1 MQELLTYSL
10 KAAAVAIVFYLF
22 YKVLLSRETFHRLNR
37 IVLLAT
43 MPLSM
48 VLPLCVIT
56 IKRTVVAEPTALGT
70 PLIPIE
76 VAEQAMVAGVTG
88 QTDWWMVGG
97 IITIVGAA
105 VVALW
110 SICSIISVERL
121 VRGSRVLERDG
132 RTRTVVTNK
141 KISPFSWMKT
151 IVLSEE
157 ELTEGYDLVVA
168 HERAHIRLLHSWDV
182 LFMNL
187 CCALQW
193 FNPAVWLLRRDL
205 REVHEYE
212 ADMEVLL
219 GGVNVRDYQLLLI
232 KKAVGNKS
240 YSIANSLNHST
251 LKNRITMMLHKKS
264 TPASRMRVLCA
275 LPLVCLSLTAFAQT
289 ETVVINADKVT
300 ENSTE
305 KQTRQVTSL
314 RVVDG
319 KVYVDGS
326 QTPTSQIVSIG
337 LKGKKIVL
345 NGKEIEFDSLAEELD
360 AYLQQE
366 GSTTSAKVVYIN
378 MEEGVKMEQMDAVKN
393 TLRDAKLYR
402 IYYDTTPQSLP
413 PLSDSGDTDT
423 TTVAEEPTPFMLVD
437 DRNIMTIVL
446 QKNNKVKLTM
456 GGESFEVGA
465 DDNKV
470 RWAIKT
476 FVKNAKESP
485 TLPSKRTTVITLPS
499 GGKSLEY
506 QSSNGMITIKA
517 DAEADAKEFSSLNAA
532 IYAAYSELREE
543 AANELFGRSLSEL
556 TPEEQDAIH
565 KAIPIR
571 VSETST
577 AKHLSK

>member
-1 MQELLTYSL
+1 MQELLTYTL

-76 VAEQAMVAGVTG
+76 VAEQPMVAGVTG

-97 IITIVGAA
+97 IIAIVGAA

-121 VRGSRVLERDG
+121 VRGSRELERDG
-132 RTRTVVTNK
+132 HTRTVVTNK

-168 HERAHIRLLHSWDV
+168 HEMAHIRLLHSWDV

-219 GGVNVRDYQLLLI
+219 RGVNVRDYQLLLI

-300 ENSTE
+300 ENSHE
-305 KQTRQVTSL
+305 KQTRQVTTL

-326 QTPTSQIVSIG
+326 QTPTSHIITITLGDNST
-337 LKGKKIVL
+337 LL

-378 MEEGVKMEQMDAVKN
+378 MEEGVKMEQVDAVKN

-532 IYAAYSELREE
+532 IYAAYGELREE

>member
-76 VAEQAMVAGVTG
+76 VAEQPMVAGVTG
-88 QTDWWMVGG
+88 QIDWWMVGG
-97 IITIVGAA
+97 FIAIVGAA

-121 VRGSRVLERDG
+121 VRSSRELERDG

-168 HERAHIRLLHSWDV
+168 HEMAHIRLLHSWDV

-305 KQTRQVTSL
+305 KQDTQVTTL

-326 QTPTSQIVSIG
+326 QTPTSHIITITLGDNST
-337 LKGKKIVL
+337 LL

-378 MEEGVKMEQMDAVKN
+378 MEEGVKMEQVDAVKN

-437 DRNIMTIVL
+437 DRNIMTLVL

-532 IYAAYSELREE
+532 IYAAYGELREE

>member
-1 MQELLTYSL
+1 MQELILYSL
-10 KAAAVAIVFYLF
+10 KVAAEVIAFYLF
-22 YKVLLSRETFHRLNR
+22 YKILLSRETFHRLNR

-43 MPLSM
+43 VPLSM
-48 VLPLCVIT
+48 VLPMCVIT
-56 IKRTVVAEPTALGT
+56 IKRTVVVESPSSALLLTPIEIAEQPTAAAGT
-70 PLIPIE
+70 
-76 VAEQAMVAGVTG
+76 GVF
-88 QTDWWMVGG
+88 DWWLVGG
-97 IITIVGAA
+97 IVAIVGA
-105 VVALW
+105 VVVVVW
-110 SICSIISVERL
+110 SIASMVSVRRL
-121 VRGSRVLERDG
+121 VRGAREVESNGRV
-132 RTRTVVTNK
+132 RTVVTDK
-141 KISPFSWMKT
+141 KISPFSWMNT

-157 ELTEGYDLVVA
+157 ELTEGYDIVVA
-168 HERAHIRLLHSWDV
+168 HERAHIRLYHSWDV
-182 LFMNL
+182 LFINL

-212 ADMEVLL
+212 ADLEVLR
-219 GGVNVRDYQLLLI
+219 GGANARDYQLLLI

-264 TPASRMRVLCA
+264 TPASRMRLLCA

-300 ENSTE
+300 ENSPE
-305 KQTRQVTSL
+305 NQTTQVTTLS
-314 RVVDG
+314 VVDG

-326 QTPTSQIVSIG
+326 QTPSSHFITITLGDNST
-337 LKGKKIVL
+337 LL

-378 MEEGVKMEQMDAVKN
+378 MEEGVKMEKLESVKN
-393 TLRDAKLYR
+393 TLREAKLYR
-402 IYYDTTPQSLP
+402 IYYDTTPRILP
-413 PLSDSGDTDT
+413 PAGDSADTDK
-423 TTVAEEPTPFMLVD
+423 VSVIQGDVPFMLVD
-437 DRNIMTIVL
+437 DRNLMVIEL
-446 QKNNKVKLTM
+446 QKDNKVKLTM
-456 GGESFEVGA
+456 GGESFVVGA

-470 RWAIKT
+470 RWAVKT

-543 AANELFGRSLSEL
+543 AANELFGCSLSEL

>member
-10 KAAAVAIVFYLF
+10 KAAAVALVFYLF

-37 IVLLAT
+37 IVLLT
-43 MPLSM
+43 TVPLSM

-56 IKRTVVAEPTALGT
+56 IKRTVVAGPTALGT

-76 VAEQAMVAGVTG
+76 VAEQPMVAGVTG

-97 IITIVGAA
+97 IIAIVGAA

-121 VRGSRVLERDG
+121 VRGSRELERDG
-132 RTRTVVTNK
+132 RTRIVVTNK
-141 KISPFSWMKT
+141 KISPFSWMNT

-168 HERAHIRLLHSWDV
+168 HERAHIRLLHSWDM

-300 ENSTE
+300 ENSHE
-305 KQTRQVTSL
+305 NQTRQVTTL

-326 QTPTSQIVSIG
+326 QTPTSHYITITLGDNST
-337 LKGKKIVL
+337 LL
-345 NGKEIEFDSLAEELD
+345 NGKEIEFNSLAEELD
-360 AYLQQE
+360 NYIKQE
-366 GSTTSAKVVYIN
+366 CTSTSGRVVYIN
-378 MEEGVKMEQMDAVKN
+378 MEEGVKMEKLESVKN
-393 TLRDAKLYR
+393 TLREAKLYR
-402 IYYDTTPQSLP
+402 IYYDTTPRILP
-413 PLSDSGDTDT
+413 PAGDSADTDKV
-423 TTVAEEPTPFMLVD
+423 TVVQDDVPFMLVD

-456 GGESFEVGA
+456 GGESFEVDA

-517 DAEADAKEFSSLNAA
+517 DAETDAKEFSSLNAA

-556 TPEEQDAIH
+556 TPEQQDAIH
-565 KAIPIR
+565 KVIPIR
-571 VSETST
+571 VSEIST

>member
-10 KAAAVAIVFYLF
+10 KAAAVALVFYLF

-37 IVLLAT
+37 IVLLT
-43 MPLSM
+43 TVPLSM

-56 IKRTVVAEPTALGT
+56 IKRTVVAEPTALDT
-70 PLIPIE
+70 PLTPIE
-76 VAEQAMVAGVTG
+76 VAEQPMVVGVTG

-97 IITIVGAA
+97 IIAIVGAA

-110 SICSIISVERL
+110 SISSIISVEGL
-121 VRGSRVLERDG
+121 VRGSRELERDG

-300 ENSTE
+300 ENSHE
-305 KQTRQVTSL
+305 KQTRQVTTL

-326 QTPTSQIVSIG
+326 QTPTSHFITITLGDNST
-337 LKGKKIVL
+337 LL
-345 NGKEIEFDSLAEELD
+345 NGKEIEFDRLAEELD
-360 AYLQQE
+360 NYIKQE
-366 GSTTSAKVVYIN
+366 CTSTSGRVVYIN
-378 MEEGVKMEQMDAVKN
+378 MEEGVKMEKLESVKN
-393 TLRDAKLYR
+393 TLREAKLYR
-402 IYYDTTPQSLP
+402 IYYDTTPRILP
-413 PLSDSGDTDT
+413 PAGDSADTDKV
-423 TTVAEEPTPFMLVD
+423 TVVQDDVPFMLVD

-499 GGKSLEY
+499 GGKTLEY

-532 IYAAYSELREE
+532 IYAAYGELREE
-543 AANELFGRSLSEL
+543 AANELFGRSLSKL

-571 VSETST
+571 VAETST

>member
-10 KAAAVAIVFYLF
+10 KAAAVALVFYLF

-70 PLIPIE
+70 HLIPIE
-76 VAEQAMVAGVTG
+76 VAEQPMVAGVTG
-88 QTDWWMVGG
+88 QSDWWMVGG
-97 IITIVGAA
+97 IIAIVGAA

-132 RTRTVVTNK
+132 RTRTVITNK

-157 ELTEGYDLVVA
+157 ELTEGYELVVA
-168 HERAHIRLLHSWDV
+168 HGRAHIRLLHSWDV
-182 LFMNL
+182 LSMNL

-289 ETVVINADKVT
+289 ETIVINADKVT
-300 ENSTE
+300 ENSHE
-305 KQTRQVTSL
+305 KQTRQVTTL

-326 QTPTSQIVSIG
+326 QTPTSHYITITLGDNST
-337 LKGKKIVL
+337 LL

-360 AYLQQE
+360 NYIKQE
-366 GSTTSAKVVYIN
+366 CTSTSGRVVYIN
-378 MEEGVKMEQMDAVKN
+378 MEEGVKMEKLESVKN
-393 TLRDAKLYR
+393 TLREAKLYR
-402 IYYDTTPQSLP
+402 IYYDTTPRILP
-413 PLSDSGDTDT
+413 PAGDSADTDKV
-423 TTVAEEPTPFMLVD
+423 TVVQDDVPFMLVD

-506 QSSNGMITIKA
+506 ESSNGMITIKA

-532 IYAAYSELREE
+532 IYAAYGELREE

>member
-1 MQELLTYSL
+1 MQELILYSL
-10 KAAAVAIVFYLF
+10 KVAAEVIAFYLF
-22 YKVLLSRETFHRLNR
+22 YKILLSRETFHRLNR

-43 MPLSM
+43 VPLSM

-56 IKRTVVAEPTALGT
+56 IKRTVVVESPSSALLLTPIEIAEQPTAAAGT
-70 PLIPIE
+70 
-76 VAEQAMVAGVTG
+76 GVF
-88 QTDWWMVGG
+88 DWWLVGG
-97 IITIVGAA
+97 IVAIVGA
-105 VVALW
+105 VVVVVW
-110 SICSIISVERL
+110 SIASMVSVRRL
-121 VRGSRVLERDG
+121 VRGAREVESNGRV
-132 RTRTVVTNK
+132 RTVVTDK
-141 KISPFSWMKT
+141 KISPFSWMNT

-157 ELTEGYDLVVA
+157 ELTEGYDIVVA
-168 HERAHIRLLHSWDV
+168 HERAHIRLYHSWDV
-182 LFMNL
+182 LFINL

-212 ADMEVLL
+212 ADLEVLR
-219 GGVNVRDYQLLLI
+219 GGANARDYQLLLI

-264 TPASRMRVLCA
+264 TPASRMRLLCA

-300 ENSTE
+300 ENSPE
-305 KQTRQVTSL
+305 NQTTQVTTL

-326 QTPTSQIVSIG
+326 QTPTSHLITITLGDNST
-337 LKGKKIVL
+337 LL
-345 NGKEIEFDSLAEELD
+345 NGKEIELDQLAEELD
-360 AYLQQE
+360 NYIKQE
-366 GSTTSAKVVYIN
+366 CTSTSGRVVYISI
-378 MEEGVKMEQMDAVKN
+378 EGDVKMEKLESVKN
-393 TLRDAKLYR
+393 TLREAKLYR
-402 IYYDTTPQSLP
+402 IYYDTTPRILP
-413 PLSDSGDTDT
+413 PAGDSADTDKV
-423 TTVAEEPTPFMLVD
+423 TVVQDDVPFMLVD
-437 DRNIMTIVL
+437 ERNLMVIEL
-446 QKNNKVKLTM
+446 QKDNKVKLTM
-456 GGESFEVGA
+456 GGESFVVGA

-470 RWAIKT
+470 RWAVKT

-556 TPEEQDAIH
+556 TSEELDAIH
-565 KAIPIR
+565 KAIPIQ
-571 VSETST
+571 VAETST

>member
-76 VAEQAMVAGVTG
+76 VAEQPMVAGVTG

-97 IITIVGAA
+97 IIAIVGAA

-121 VRGSRVLERDG
+121 VRGSRELERDG

-300 ENSTE
+300 ENSHE
-305 KQTRQVTSL
+305 KQTRQVTTL

-378 MEEGVKMEQMDAVKN
+378 MEEGVKMEQVDAVKQ
-393 TLRDAKLYR
+393 TLREAKLYR

-423 TTVAEEPTPFMLVD
+423 ATVAEEPTPFMLVD

>member
-1 MQELLTYSL
+1 MQEILTYSL
-10 KAAAVAIVFYLF
+10 KAAAVALIFYLF

-43 MPLSM
+43 MPISM

-76 VAEQAMVAGVTG
+76 VAEQPMVAGVTE

-97 IITIVGAA
+97 IIAIVGAA

-121 VRGSRVLERDG
+121 VRGSRELERDG

-182 LFMNL
+182 IFMNL
-187 CCALQW
+187 CCSLQW

-219 GGVNVRDYQLLLI
+219 RGVNVRDYQLLLI

-300 ENSTE
+300 ENSHE
-305 KQTRQVTSL
+305 KQTRQVTTL

-378 MEEGVKMEQMDAVKN
+378 MEEGVKMEQVDAVKN
-393 TLRDAKLYR
+393 TLREAKLYR

-423 TTVAEEPTPFMLVD
+423 ATVAEEPTPFMLVD

-456 GGESFEVGA
+456 GGESFEVCA

-532 IYAAYSELREE
+532 IYAAYGELREE

-571 VSETST
+571 VAETST

>member
-10 KAAAVAIVFYLF
+10 KAAAVALIFYLF

-76 VAEQAMVAGVTG
+76 VADQPMVAGVTG

-97 IITIVGAA
+97 IIAIVGAA

-121 VRGSRVLERDG
+121 VRGSRELERNG
-132 RTRTVVTNK
+132 RTRTVITNK

-187 CCALQW
+187 CCSLQW
-193 FNPAVWLLRRDL
+193 FNPAVWLLRRDH
-205 REVHEYE
+205 RQVHEYE
-212 ADMEVLL
+212 ADMEVILR
-219 GGVNVRDYQLLLI
+219 GVNVSDYQLLLI

-300 ENSTE
+300 ENSHE
-305 KQTRQVTSL
+305 KQTRQVTTL

-378 MEEGVKMEQMDAVKN
+378 MEEGVKMEQVDAVKN
-393 TLRDAKLYR
+393 TLREAKLYR
-402 IYYDTTPQSLP
+402 IYYDTTPRSLP

-423 TTVAEEPTPFMLVD
+423 ATVAEEPTPFMLVD

-456 GGESFEVGA
+456 GGESFEVCA

-532 IYAAYSELREE
+532 IYAAYGELREE

-571 VSETST
+571 VAETST
-577 AKHLSK
+577 AKHLTK

>member
-76 VAEQAMVAGVTG
+76 VAEQPMVAGVTG

-97 IITIVGAA
+97 IIAIVGAA

-121 VRGSRVLERDG
+121 VRGSRELERDG
-132 RTRTVVTNK
+132 HTRTVVTNK

-168 HERAHIRLLHSWDV
+168 HEMAHIRLLHSWDV

-219 GGVNVRDYQLLLI
+219 RGVNVRDYQLLLI

-300 ENSTE
+300 ENSHE
-305 KQTRQVTSL
+305 KQTRQVTTL

-326 QTPTSQIVSIG
+326 QTPTSHIITITLGDNST
-337 LKGKKIVL
+337 LL

-378 MEEGVKMEQMDAVKN
+378 MEEGVKMEQVDAVKN

-532 IYAAYSELREE
+532 IYAAYGELREE

-571 VSETST
+571 VSETSS

>member
-97 IITIVGAA
+97 IIAIVGAA

>member
-76 VAEQAMVAGVTG
+76 VAEQPMVAGVTG

-121 VRGSRVLERDG
+121 VRGSRELERDG

-193 FNPAVWLLRRDL
+193 FNPAVWLLRREL

-289 ETVVINADKVT
+289 ETVVNNADKVT

-378 MEEGVKMEQMDAVKN
+378 MEEGVKMEQVDAVKN

>member
-10 KAAAVAIVFYLF
+10 KAAAVALVFYLF

-37 IVLLAT
+37 IVLLT
-43 MPLSM
+43 TVPLSM

-76 VAEQAMVAGVTG
+76 VAEHPMVADVTG

-97 IITIVGAA
+97 IIAIVGAA

-121 VRGSRVLERDG
+121 VRGSRELERDG
-132 RTRTVVTNK
+132 RTRIVVTNK

-300 ENSTE
+300 ENSPE
-305 KQTRQVTSL
+305 NQTRQVTTL

-326 QTPTSQIVSIG
+326 QTPTSHFITITLGDNST
-337 LKGKKIVL
+337 LL

-360 AYLQQE
+360 NHIKQE
-366 GSTTSAKVVYIN
+366 CTSTSGRVVYIN
-378 MEEGVKMEQMDAVKN
+378 MEEGVKMEKLESLKN
-393 TLRDAKLYR
+393 TLREAKLYR
-402 IYYDTTPQSLP
+402 IYYDTTPRILP
-413 PLSDSGDTDT
+413 PAGDSADTDKV
-423 TTVAEEPTPFMLVD
+423 TVVQDDVPFMLVD

-485 TLPSKRTTVITLPS
+485 ALPSKRTTVITLPS

-517 DAEADAKEFSSLNAA
+517 DAEADAKEFSALNAA
-532 IYAAYSELREE
+532 IYAAYGELREE

-571 VSETST
+571 VAETST

>member
-1 MQELLTYSL
+1 
-10 KAAAVAIVFYLF
+10 
-22 YKVLLSRETFHRLNR
+22 
-37 IVLLAT
+37 
-43 MPLSM
+43 
-48 VLPLCVIT
+48 
-56 IKRTVVAEPTALGT
+56 
-70 PLIPIE
+70 
-76 VAEQAMVAGVTG
+76 MVAGVTG

-97 IITIVGAA
+97 IIAIIGAA

-121 VRGSRVLERDG
+121 VRGSRELERDG

-187 CCALQW
+187 CCSLQW

-300 ENSTE
+300 ENSHE
-305 KQTRQVTSL
+305 NQTRQVTTL

-326 QTPTSQIVSIG
+326 QTPTSHYITITLGDNST
-337 LKGKKIVL
+337 LL

-378 MEEGVKMEQMDAVKN
+378 MEEGVKMEQVDAVKN
-393 TLRDAKLYR
+393 TLREAKLYR

-413 PLSDSGDTDT
+413 PLSDSGDTVT
-423 TTVAEEPTPFMLVD
+423 ATVAEEPTPFMLVD

-532 IYAAYSELREE
+532 IYAAYGELREE

-571 VSETST
+571 VAETST

>member
-10 KAAAVAIVFYLF
+10 KAAAVALIFYLF

-76 VAEQAMVAGVTG
+76 VAEQPMVAGVTG

-97 IITIVGAA
+97 VIAIVGAA
-105 VVALW
+105 VVALG

-121 VRGSRVLERDG
+121 VRGSRELERDG
-132 RTRTVVTNK
+132 RTRIVVTNK

-168 HERAHIRLLHSWDV
+168 HERAHIRLFHSWDV

-300 ENSTE
+300 ENSPE
-305 KQTRQVTSL
+305 NQTPQVTTL

-319 KVYVDGS
+319 KVHVDGS
-326 QTPTSQIVSIG
+326 QTPTSHFITITLGDNST
-337 LKGKKIVL
+337 LL
-345 NGKEIEFDSLAEELD
+345 NGKEIALDHLAEELD

-378 MEEGVKMEQMDAVKN
+378 MEEGVKMEKLESVKN
-393 TLRDAKLYR
+393 TLREAKLYR
-402 IYYDTTPQSLP
+402 IYYDTTPRILP
-413 PLSDSGDTDT
+413 PAGNSADTDKV
-423 TTVAEEPTPFMLVD
+423 TVVQDDVPFMLVD
-437 DRNIMTIVL
+437 ERNLMVIEL
-446 QKNNKVKLTM
+446 QKDNKVKLTM
-456 GGESFEVGA
+456 GGDSFEVGA

-532 IYAAYSELREE
+532 IYAAYGELREE

-571 VSETST
+571 VAEIST

>member
-76 VAEQAMVAGVTG
+76 VAEQPMVAGVTG

-97 IITIVGAA
+97 IIAIVGAA

-132 RTRTVVTNK
+132 HTRTVVTNK

-187 CCALQW
+187 CCTLQW

-300 ENSTE
+300 ENSHE
-305 KQTRQVTSL
+305 KQTRQVTTL

-326 QTPTSQIVSIG
+326 QTPTSHIITITLGDNST
-337 LKGKKIVL
+337 LL

-393 TLRDAKLYR
+393 TLREAKLYR
-402 IYYDTTPQSLP
+402 IYYDTTPRILP
-413 PLSDSGDTDT
+413 PAGDSADTDKV
-423 TTVAEEPTPFMLVD
+423 TVVQDDVPFMLVD

-485 TLPSKRTTVITLPS
+485 TLPSKRTTVITLTS

-532 IYAAYSELREE
+532 IYAAYGELREE
-543 AANELFGRSLSEL
+543 AANELFGRSFSEL

-577 AKHLSK
+577 AMHLSK

>member
-1 MQELLTYSL
+1 MQELLTYTL

-76 VAEQAMVAGVTG
+76 VAEQPMVAGVTG

-97 IITIVGAA
+97 IIAIVGAA

-121 VRGSRVLERDG
+121 VRGSRELERDG
-132 RTRTVVTNK
+132 HTRTVVTNK

-168 HERAHIRLLHSWDV
+168 HEMAHIRLLHSWDV

-300 ENSTE
+300 ENSHE
-305 KQTRQVTSL
+305 KQTRQVTTL

-326 QTPTSQIVSIG
+326 QTPTSHIITITLGDNST
-337 LKGKKIVL
+337 LL

-378 MEEGVKMEQMDAVKN
+378 MEEGVKMEQVDAVKN

-532 IYAAYSELREE
+532 IYAAYGELREE

>member
-10 KAAAVAIVFYLF
+10 KAAAVALIFYLF

-76 VAEQAMVAGVTG
+76 VAEQPMVAGVTG

-97 IITIVGAA
+97 IIAIVGAA

-121 VRGSRVLERDG
+121 VRGSRELERDG

-187 CCALQW
+187 CCSLQW

-219 GGVNVRDYQLLLI
+219 RGVNVRDYQLLLI

-305 KQTRQVTSL
+305 KQDTQITTL

-378 MEEGVKMEQMDAVKN
+378 MEEGVKMEQVDAVKN
-393 TLRDAKLYR
+393 TLREAKLYR

-423 TTVAEEPTPFMLVD
+423 ATVAEEPTPFMLVD

-456 GGESFEVGA
+456 GGESFEVCA

-532 IYAAYSELREE
+532 IYAAYGELREE

-571 VSETST
+571 VAETST

>member
-1 MQELLTYSL
+1 
-10 KAAAVAIVFYLF
+10 
-22 YKVLLSRETFHRLNR
+22 
-37 IVLLAT
+37 
-43 MPLSM
+43 
-48 VLPLCVIT
+48 
-56 IKRTVVAEPTALGT
+56 
-70 PLIPIE
+70 
-76 VAEQAMVAGVTG
+76 
-88 QTDWWMVGG
+88 
-97 IITIVGAA
+97 
-105 VVALW
+105 
-110 SICSIISVERL
+110 
-121 VRGSRVLERDG
+121 
-132 RTRTVVTNK
+132 
-141 KISPFSWMKT
+141 
-151 IVLSEE
+151 
-157 ELTEGYDLVVA
+157 
-168 HERAHIRLLHSWDV
+168 
-182 LFMNL
+182 
-187 CCALQW
+187 
-193 FNPAVWLLRRDL
+193 
-205 REVHEYE
+205 
-212 ADMEVLL
+212 
-219 GGVNVRDYQLLLI
+219 
-232 KKAVGNKS
+232 
-240 YSIANSLNHST
+240 
-251 LKNRITMMLHKKS
+251 
-264 TPASRMRVLCA
+264 MRVLCA

-305 KQTRQVTSL
+305 KQTRQVTTL

-326 QTPTSQIVSIG
+326 QTPTSHIVSIG

-378 MEEGVKMEQMDAVKN
+378 MEEGVKMEQVDAVKN
-393 TLRDAKLYR
+393 TLREAKLYR
-402 IYYDTTPQSLP
+402 IYYDTTPRVLP
-413 PLSDSGDTDT
+413 PAGDSADTDKV
-423 TTVAEEPTPFMLVD
+423 TVVQDDVPFMLVD

-517 DAEADAKEFSSLNAA
+517 DAEADVKEFSSLNAA

>member
-1 MQELLTYSL
+1 MQELLTYTL

-97 IITIVGAA
+97 IIAIVGAA

-121 VRGSRVLERDG
+121 VRGSRELERDG

-300 ENSTE
+300 ENSHE
-305 KQTRQVTSL
+305 KQTRQVTTL

-326 QTPTSQIVSIG
+326 QTPTSHFITITLGDNST
-337 LKGKKIVL
+337 LL

-378 MEEGVKMEQMDAVKN
+378 MEEGVKMEQVDAVKN

-413 PLSDSGDTDT
+413 PLNDSGDTDT

-499 GGKSLEY
+499 RGKSLEY

>member
-1 MQELLTYSL
+1 MQELILYSL
-10 KAAAVAIVFYLF
+10 KVAAEVIAFYLF
-22 YKVLLSRETFHRLNR
+22 YKILLSRETFHRLNR

-43 MPLSM
+43 VPLSM

-56 IKRTVVAEPTALGT
+56 IKRTVVVESPSSALLLTPIEIAEQPTAAADT
-70 PLIPIE
+70 
-76 VAEQAMVAGVTG
+76 GVF
-88 QTDWWMVGG
+88 DWWLVGG
-97 IITIVGAA
+97 IVAIVGA
-105 VVALW
+105 VVVVVW
-110 SICSIISVERL
+110 SIASMVSVRRL
-121 VRGSRVLERDG
+121 VRGAREVESNGRV
-132 RTRTVVTNK
+132 RTVVTDK
-141 KISPFSWMKT
+141 KISPFSWMNT

-157 ELTEGYDLVVA
+157 ELTEGYDIVVA
-168 HERAHIRLLHSWDV
+168 HERAHIRLYHSWDV
-182 LFMNL
+182 LFINL

-212 ADMEVLL
+212 ADLEVLL
-219 GGVNVRDYQLLLI
+219 GGANARNYQLLLI

-264 TPASRMRVLCA
+264 TPASRMRLLCA

-300 ENSTE
+300 ENSPE
-305 KQTRQVTSL
+305 NQTTQVTTV

-326 QTPTSQIVSIG
+326 QTPTSHLITITLGDNST
-337 LKGKKIVL
+337 LL
-345 NGKEIEFDSLAEELD
+345 NGKEIEFDQLAEELD
-360 AYLQQE
+360 NYIEQE
-366 GSTTSAKVVYIN
+366 GSSISGRVVHISI
-378 MEEGVKMEQMDAVKN
+378 EGDVKMEKLESVKN
-393 TLRDAKLYR
+393 TLREAKLYR
-402 IYYDTTPQSLP
+402 IYYDTTPRILP
-413 PLSDSGDTDT
+413 PAGDSADTDK
-423 TTVAEEPTPFMLVD
+423 VSVIQGDVPFMLVD

-446 QKNNKVKLTM
+446 QKNNKVMLTM

-532 IYAAYSELREE
+532 IYAAYGELREE
-543 AANELFGRSLSEL
+543 ASAELFGRSLTEL

-571 VSETST
+571 VSELST
-577 AKHLSK
+577 AKALTK

>member
-1 MQELLTYSL
+1 MQEILTYSL
-10 KAAAVAIVFYLF
+10 KAAAVALIFYLF

-56 IKRTVVAEPTALGT
+56 IKRTVVAEPTELGT

-76 VAEQAMVAGVTG
+76 VAEQPMVAGVTG

-97 IITIVGAA
+97 IIAIVGAA

-121 VRGSRVLERDG
+121 VRGSRELERDG
-132 RTRTVVTNK
+132 RTRTVVTNN

-187 CCALQW
+187 CCSLQW

-300 ENSTE
+300 ENSHE
-305 KQTRQVTSL
+305 KQTRQVTTL

-337 LKGKKIVL
+337 LKSKKIVL

-378 MEEGVKMEQMDAVKN
+378 MEEGVKMEQVDAVKN
-393 TLRDAKLYR
+393 TLREAKLYR

-423 TTVAEEPTPFMLVD
+423 ATVAEEPTPFMLVD

-456 GGESFEVGA
+456 GGESFEVCA

-532 IYAAYSELREE
+532 IYAAYGELREE

-571 VSETST
+571 VSELST
-577 AKHLSK
+577 AKALTK